1 MSCYLLI
8 SPKILTL
15 GLFFYSQ
22 QSKCRSPMITL
33 KITSISICFLLFCNI
48 KRYIKLH
55 NQKTDTLSRLPD
67 SLCILGPR
75 YLWRAISCTYL
86 QCSVIFHCI
95 LTMEPIFNA
104 FFAKLMQYTVH
115 FSHTFVIFS
124 QVSFAFIS
132 SASNLALTWHIVWDL
147 WTS

>member
-1 MSCYLLI
+1 MKSSKKFIVFYL
-8 SPKILTL
+8 
-15 GLFFYSQ
+15 Q
-22 QSKCRSPMITL
+22 QRKTRSSMITL
-33 KITSISICFLLFCNI
+33 KCIPNLVYICLRLLCTI
-48 KRYIKLH
+48 KRIIKID
-55 NQKTDTLSRLPD
+55 NFLSNFTTKLPD

-104 FFAKLMQYTVH
+104 FFSKLMQYTVH
-115 FSHTFVIFS
+115 FSHTFVIIS

-132 SASNLALTWHIVWDL
+132 SASNLALTWNIVWDL